1 MRARQQAAAPDMTR
15 LPSLDG
21 MRALAI
27 VLVVVGHG
35 LGSIPVPPALVRLV
49 SPVVRNGHLGVSL
62 FFSLSGYLITYLLLR
77 ERAQH
82 GAISLTAFY
91 ARRVLR
97 IFPAA
102 YAYIATVAVL
112 ASLGV
117 VNVKWPELLQAAFY
131 VWNYS
136 FSQSA
141 WYLSHFW
148 SLCLEEQFYLLWPA
162 FLAFTGR
169 SRAVAG
175 AVVVIVLMPLARM
188 ATYFSWPS
196 ARGHILIMAHTALDA
211 MMYGCLAALL
221 EDDPRF
227 RRAVAALFRWRVHVA
242 TLVFLLVVSPLLRMR
257 FRGIYELPVDGSL
270 NSAGCTLLMLW
281 ALQHPRGRVGAW
293 LNSAALVHLGT
304 ISYSLYI
311 WQQLF
316 LAPPRLALPWIGVFP
331 VNEICALAAAEFS
344 YWVIERPF
352 LRLKGRLSERARQ
365 SAPSRDRFA
374 RGAPP
379 LYPSAG
385 APANAPGEL
394 G

>member
-1 MRARQQAAAPDMTR
+1 VQKATR

-21 MRALAI
+21 LRALAI
-27 VLVVVGHG
+27 ALVVVGHG
-35 LGSIPVPPALVRLV
+35 VGSIPDPPALVRLV
-49 SPVVRNGHLGVSL
+49 SPVLRNGHLGVCL

-77 ERAQH
+77 EREQR

-102 YAYIATVAVL
+102 YAYLATVAVL
-112 ASLGV
+112 AGLGV
-117 VNVKWPELLQAAFY
+117 VNVKWPELVQAAFY

-141 WYLSHFW
+141 WYLRHFW

-221 EDDPRF
+221 QDDPRF
-227 RRAVAALFRWRVHVA
+227 RKAVAALFRWRVHVA
-242 TLVFLLVVSPLLRMR
+242 TLVFLLVVSPILERL
-257 FRGIYELPVDGSL
+257 FRGSYYLPVGGSL

-281 ALQHPRGRVGAW
+281 ALQHPRGRVGTW
-293 LNSAALVHLGT
+293 LNSGPLVHLGT
-304 ISYSLYI
+304 ISYSLYM

-331 VNEICALAAAEFS
+331 LNEIFALAAAEFS

-352 LRLKGRLSERARQ
+352 LRLKDRLSDRSRQ
-365 SAPSRDRFA
+365 SALPRGLFA
-374 RGAPP
+374 PGVPP

-385 APANAPGEL
+385 ATVTTPGEL
-394 G
+394 GR